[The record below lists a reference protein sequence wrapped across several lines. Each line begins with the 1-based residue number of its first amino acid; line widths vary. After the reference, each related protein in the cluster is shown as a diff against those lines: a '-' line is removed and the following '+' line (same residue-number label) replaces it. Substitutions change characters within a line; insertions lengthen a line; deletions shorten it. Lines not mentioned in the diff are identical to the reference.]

1 MDSSAA
7 SRHKDSSYSTEPKR
21 CRTNICCPTR
31 VMDVLSLCA
40 DARARPCRALGSA
53 SVDDLPGVISSLR
66 RLALM
71 AAIGNEAKRRR
82 ELLAKIARR

>member
-1 MDSSAA
+1 
-7 SRHKDSSYSTEPKR
+7 
-21 CRTNICCPTR
+21 
-31 VMDVLSLCA
+31 
-40 DARARPCRALGSA
+40 
-53 SVDDLPGVISSLR
+53 VDDLPGVISSLR